1 MVEGSKDSLFVR
13 LYGRVGKKRTVKT
26 NRGFGMPIAKKRN
39 PNVES
44 IEPVNSVSFLGD

>member
-13 LYGRVGKKRTVKT
+13 LCRRIGKKRTVKT
-26 NRGFGMPIAKKRN
+26 NFGMPIAKKCN